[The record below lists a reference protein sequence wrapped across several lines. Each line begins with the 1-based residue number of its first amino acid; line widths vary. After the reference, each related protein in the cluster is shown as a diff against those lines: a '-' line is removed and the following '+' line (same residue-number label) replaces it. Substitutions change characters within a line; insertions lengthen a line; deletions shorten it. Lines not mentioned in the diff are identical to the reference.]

1 MLVEKTKKLKINENL
16 EVSKFQPQKKKN
28 SSHQLQQEKH
38 INLNE
43 VRQQKII
50 VAD

>member
-16 EVSKFQPQKKKN
+16 EVSKFQPQKKK
-28 SSHQLQQEKH
+28 K
-38 INLNE
+38 IFTTITAGKAYKP
-43 VRQQKII
+43 QKMI